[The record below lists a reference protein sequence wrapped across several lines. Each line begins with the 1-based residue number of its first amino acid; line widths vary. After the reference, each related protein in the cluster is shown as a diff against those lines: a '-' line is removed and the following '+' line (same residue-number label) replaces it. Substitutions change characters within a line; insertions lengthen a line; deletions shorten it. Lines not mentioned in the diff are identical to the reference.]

1 MSSILE
7 EIETKIEG
15 LKTSTAKSNVGV
27 VRETGDGVAR
37 IEGLSDVMLNE
48 MIEFPDGVFGLALN
62 LEETEVGAILLGET
76 TKIAEGD
83 QAKTTGK
90 LLQVP
95 VGKALLG
102 RVVNTLGQPLD
113 DKGPIKS
120 ETFYPLEKI
129 APGVIK
135 RRSVNQPVQTG
146 IMPID
151 AMIPIGRGQRELI
164 IGDRATGKTTI
175 AIDTII
181 SQARLNKAAEDAKD
195 TNYRPLYCIYVA
207 VGQKNSNVARVLDVL
222 EKEGAMPY
230 STIISAPASDT
241 ATNQYLAPF
250 AGAAV
255 GEWFMDNKMDA
266 LIIYDDL
273 SKHAVA
279 YRQVSLV
286 LKRPSGR
293 EAYPGDVFYLHSR
306 LLERAARMSDQF
318 GGGSLTALPIIET
331 QAGDVSAYIP
341 TNVISITDGQIFF
354 ETDLFNSGV
363 RPAVNVGLSVS
374 RVGFAAAI
382 KATKQVGSTLK
393 LDLAQYRE
401 LAAFAQFGS
410 DLDKVTQNQLNRGS
424 RLTELLKQP
433 QFAPLTW
440 VQQVVI
446 IYAGTQGLLD
456 DLEVKD
462 IRAFEDGLYPYM
474 EGTQGQL
481 LADIESK
488 RALDDDLRKR
498 LTGAINEYKQD
509 FKAKLEDKNKEKQ
522 TAGAAA

>member
-7 EIETKIEG
+7 EIETKIAG
-15 LKTSTAKSNVGV
+15 LKTSTTKSNVGI

-48 MIEFPDGVFGLALN
+48 MIEFPGGVFGLALN
-62 LEETEVGAILLGET
+62 PEETEVGALLLGDP
-76 TKIAEGD
+76 TKISEGD
-83 QAKTTGK
+83 EAKTTGR
-90 LLQVP
+90 LLSVP

-102 RVVNTLGQPLD
+102 RVVNTIGEPLD
-113 DKGPIKS
+113 GKGEIKS

-135 RRSVNQPVQTG
+135 RRSVSQPVQTG
-146 IMPID
+146 IMAID

-175 AIDTII
+175 GIDTII
-181 SQARLNKAAEDAKD
+181 SQARLNKAGEDSKSKD
-195 TNYRPLYCIYVA
+195 YRPLYCIYVA
-207 VGQKNSNVARVLDVL
+207 IGQKNSNVARVLAVL
-222 EKEGAMPY
+222 EKEDAMRY
-230 STIISAPASDT
+230 TTIISAPASDS

-250 AGAAV
+250 AGAAM
-255 GEWFMDNKMDA
+255 GEWFMDNGMDA

-306 LLERAARMSDQF
+306 LLERAARMSDEF

-341 TNVISITDGQIFF
+341 TNVISITDGQIYL
-354 ETDLFNSGV
+354 ETDLFFQGI
-363 RPAVNVGLSVS
+363 RPAVSVGLSVS
-374 RVGFAAAI
+374 RVGSAAQIKAI
-382 KATKQVGSTLK
+382 KQVAGKIK
-393 LDLAQYRE
+393 LDLAQFRE

-410 DLDKVTQNQLNRGS
+410 DLDAATKARLDRGQRIVELFKQVQYNPIPVEEQVAVLWAMQNG
-424 RLTELLKQP
+424 
-433 QFAPLTW
+433 
-440 VQQVVI
+440 
-446 IYAGTQGLLD
+446 YLD
-456 DLEVKD
+456 PVPVARVKKFQTKLQD
-462 IRAFEDGLYPYM
+462 YLSTRKES
-474 EGTQGQL
+474 L
-481 LADIESK
+481 LAAIVSK
-488 RALDDDLRKR
+488 GALD
-498 LTGAINEYKQD
+498 
-509 FKAKLEDKNKEKQ
+509 KEIEGNL
-522 TAGAAA
+522 AGALDEFKSTN